1 MAYRSSF
8 CYWLVLTLLLVTGLG
23 CSQGASKGK
32 QGQGGGQRGGGART
46 NISVQTAT
54 VQRIA
59 VQRQVDLSG
68 TLISPDQAR
77 VSSEVGG
84 IVRDVL
90 VEIGQEVNAGQELVR
105 LDEKE
110 LDLALQRAESAL
122 RQTEVQLGMDPA
134 RPNQPTNDENI
145 AAIRTAAANRDD
157 ARAQMARAQELV
169 SKGLLSKAELDT
181 TDTRVK
187 ITEAAYQAAVEN
199 VQSLRASLQDRRAS
213 FDLAK
218 KKLGD
223 AVIRAPLAGSIYERL
238 VQPGEF
244 IRENTPVV
252 TIVRMNPLK
261 LRTAVQEKYA
271 NLIRPSQNVD
281 FKVESYPK
289 DMFHGRI
296 AYISPAIEQGTRTF
310 IAEILV
316 DNPASKLKPGFFAQG
331 QILVSRDEGVMA
343 VPEQTISSLAGVAS
357 VFVIENGVVKQ
368 QTVQLGERE
377 DKYFEVVSGLKGD
390 EILAASNLN
399 ELVSGMRIGD
409 GGGEETGPAGGDPA
423 AGGGERRGGKGRR
436 GGGEGKGNGQ

>member
-134 RPNQPTNDENI
+134 RRNQPTNDENI

-181 TDTRVK
+181 TETRVK
-187 ITEAAYQAAVEN
+187 VTEAAYQAAVEN
-199 VQSLRASLQDRRAS
+199 VQSLRASLQDRQAS
-213 FDLAK
+213 YDMAK
-218 KKLGD
+218 KKLND
-223 AVIRAPLAGSIYERL
+223 AVIRAPLAGSIAERT
-238 VQPGEF
+238 VQRGEY
-244 IRENTPVV
+244 IRENTIVV

-261 LRTAVQEKYA
+261 LKTAVQEKFA
-271 NLIRPSQNVD
+271 NMIHQNQTVD
-281 FKVESYPK
+281 FKVEPYPD
-289 DMFHGRI
+289 DMFHGKI
-296 AYISPAIEQGTRTF
+296 AYISPAIDQGTRTF
-310 IAEILV
+310 AAEILV
-316 DNPASKLKPGFFAQG
+316 DNPMRRLKPGFFAKG
-331 QILVSRDEGVMA
+331 QILVGRDDNVMA
-343 VPEQTISSLAGVAS
+343 IPDQTISTLAGVSS
-357 VFVIENGVVKQ
+357 VYLIENGVVKQ
-368 QTVQLGERE
+368 QSVQLGEHE
-377 DKYFEVVSGLKGD
+377 DKFFEVLSG
-390 EILAASNLN
+390 
-399 ELVSGMRIGD
+399 
-409 GGGEETGPAGGDPA
+409 
-423 AGGGERRGGKGRR
+423 
-436 GGGEGKGNGQ
+436 